1 MKEIVYSSGEW
12 ITCVEQV
19 KHWIEYGFHPLKS
32 MRDLG
37 QKLDWNEKM
46 RVGGYFLGI

>member
-1 MKEIVYSSGEW
+1 MKKIVYSSGEW

-19 KHWIEYGFHPLKS
+19 KHWIEYGLHPLKS
-32 MRDLG
+32 MRNLG

-46 RVGGYFLGI
+46 RV